1 METSRISIRLS
12 GVDLEL
18 TAELAIDVV
27 GRELSASWVVLVN
40 RLVSFQK

>member
-27 GRELSASWVVLVN
+27 S
-40 RLVSFQK
+40 RLVSFQE